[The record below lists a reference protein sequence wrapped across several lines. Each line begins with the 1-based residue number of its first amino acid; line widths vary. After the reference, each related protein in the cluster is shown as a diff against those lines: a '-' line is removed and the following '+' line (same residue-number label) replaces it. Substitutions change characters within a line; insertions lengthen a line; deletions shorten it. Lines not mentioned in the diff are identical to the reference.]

1 MADGP
6 AGDAILSLDLC
17 LGACVVALE
26 VDGRGVIARREI
38 PMDRGH
44 QERIA
49 PLVQEVTAEVGLS
62 LTRLRRIGVT
72 TGPGSFTGLRVGLA
86 FARTL
91 AMTLGCECVGVS
103 SLEALA
109 ATAADGGTILAA
121 IPSRQDLMF
130 TGLFVDGAPVSAPDQ
145 LALPE
150 IAARLAEIWTGGPLT
165 LVGPGAAALAGLA
178 PSATVLDIA
187 YPSADAL
194 ARRTAA
200 VPAGAPSPRALYL
213 RAPDARTLAERG
225 ARV

>member
-72 TGPGSFTGLRVGLA
+72 T
-86 FARTL
+86 ARY
-91 AMTLGCECVGVS
+91 AV
-103 SLEALA
+103 
-109 ATAADGGTILAA
+109 
-121 IPSRQDLMF
+121 RQID
-130 TGLFVDGAPVSAPDQ
+130 PQ
-145 LALPE
+145 
-150 IAARLAEIWTGGPLT
+150 RNRC
-165 LVGPGAAALAGLA
+165 
-178 PSATVLDIA
+178 
-187 YPSADAL
+187 
-194 ARRTAA
+194 RR
-200 VPAGAPSPRALYL
+200 R
-213 RAPDARTLAERG
+213 
-225 ARV
+225 

>member
-1 MADGP
+1 
-6 AGDAILSLDLC
+6 
-17 LGACVVALE
+17 
-26 VDGRGVIARREI
+26 
-38 PMDRGH
+38 
-44 QERIA
+44 
-49 PLVQEVTAEVGLS
+49 
-62 LTRLRRIGVT
+62 
-72 TGPGSFTGLRVGLA
+72 
-86 FARTL
+86 
-91 AMTLGCECVGVS
+91 
-103 SLEALA
+103 
-109 ATAADGGTILAA
+109 
-121 IPSRQDLMF
+121 MF

-200 VPAGAPSPRALYL
+200 VPAGAPPPRALYL